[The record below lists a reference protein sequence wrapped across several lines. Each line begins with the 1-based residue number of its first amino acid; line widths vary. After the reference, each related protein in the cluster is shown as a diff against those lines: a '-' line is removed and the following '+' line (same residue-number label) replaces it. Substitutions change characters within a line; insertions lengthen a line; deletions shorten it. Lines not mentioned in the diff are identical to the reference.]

1 MSLAPDDLEEDLEE
15 LFLADLA
22 IASSPPSKKDTLRP

>member
-1 MSLAPDDLEEDLEE
+1 LSAMSLDFVDLEE

-22 IASSPPSKKDTLRP
+22 IASSPSIIKKDTLRT